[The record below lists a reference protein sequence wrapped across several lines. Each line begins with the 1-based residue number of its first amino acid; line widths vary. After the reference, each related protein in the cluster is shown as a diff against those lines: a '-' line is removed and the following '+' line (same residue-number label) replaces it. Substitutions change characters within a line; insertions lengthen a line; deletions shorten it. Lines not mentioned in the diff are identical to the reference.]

1 MTPRQARLAAGIGQ
15 WFLRAILVTLRFR
28 IDDRAGLLRQPPRRA
43 VVWAFWHNRL
53 FVVPYL
59 FQHFVRTRSGAAL
72 TSASK
77 DGEVLAAVLERFGIQ
92 PIRGSSSRRG
102 VPAWREMKRT
112 IEAGIDV
119 AVTPDGPRGPR
130 YHINPGLLLLA
141 QRTDAPIMPV
151 RVTYS
156 SFFQLK
162 SWDGFM
168 IPKPFSR
175 VDVIFDDPIDFNAS
189 ANAHGFET
197 ERSRLEQILREGV
210 SNVAASTLS
219 ELKK

>member
-1 MTPRQARLAAGIGQ
+1 MTPRQARLVAGVGQ
-15 WFLRAILVTLRFR
+15 WFLRSILVTLRFH
-28 IDDRAGLLRQPPRRA
+28 IDDRAGLLRQPTRPA

-53 FVVPYL
+53 FVIPYL
-59 FQHFVRTRSGAAL
+59 FQHFIRTRTGAAL

-77 DGEVLAAVLERFGIQ
+77 DGEVLAAVLERFGVQ
-92 PIRGSSSRRG
+92 SIRGSSSRRG
-102 VPAWREMKRT
+102 VPAWREMKRA
-112 IEAGIDV
+112 IDAGIDV

-141 QRTDAPIMPV
+141 QRTDAPIMPA
-151 RVTYS
+151 RVNYH

-175 VDVIFDDPIDFNAS
+175 VDVIFDEPIDFSVSAS
-189 ANAHGFET
+189 AGSFET
-197 ERSRLEQILREGV
+197 ERARLEQILREGISDV
-210 SNVAASTLS
+210 PESATN
-219 ELKK
+219 